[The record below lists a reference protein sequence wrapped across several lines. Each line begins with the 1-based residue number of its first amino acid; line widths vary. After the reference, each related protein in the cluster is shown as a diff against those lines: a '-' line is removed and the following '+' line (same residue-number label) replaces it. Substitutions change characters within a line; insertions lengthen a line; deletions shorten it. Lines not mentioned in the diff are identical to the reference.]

1 MEENQT
7 NYNEHMANYKREEL
21 SELLQFLKFA
31 DDVNHKRELVKISL
45 SYQHKRFDD
54 NKGFAILQMKHK
66 YAMAGINSKIIE
78 AVKKEIEELEQI
90 IKEYE
95 NK

>member
-1 MEENQT
+1 MEFNQESR
-7 NYNEHMANYKREEL
+7 NHLADYKREEL
-21 SELLQFLKFA
+21 EELKQFLKFA

-78 AVKKEIEELEQI
+78 AVKKEIEELEEI

-95 NK
+95 KG

>member
-7 NYNEHMANYKREEL
+7 TYNEHMANYKREEL
-21 SELLQFLKFA
+21 NELKQFLKFA

-78 AVKKEIEELEQI
+78 AVKKEIEELEEI

-95 NK
+95 KG